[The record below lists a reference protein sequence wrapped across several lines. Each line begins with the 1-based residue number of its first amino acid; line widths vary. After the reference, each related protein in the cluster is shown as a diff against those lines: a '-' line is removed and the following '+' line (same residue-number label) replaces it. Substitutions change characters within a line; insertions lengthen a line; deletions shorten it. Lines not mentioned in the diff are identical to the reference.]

1 MQIMVEIPDELAA
14 QVQARGLAPKSY
26 VEGLIADQAALL
38 NASGLS
44 QGATSDLNMD
54 DFNASLD
61 ALTRYSNKIP
71 SLPIE
76 AFTRESF
83 YMDRE

>member
-1 MQIMVEIPDELAA
+1 MQVTVEIPDELAA

-38 NASGLS
+38 EASGSSLELS
-44 QGATSDLNMD
+44 SDLSPEE
-54 DFNASLD
+54 FNASLD
-61 ALTRYSNKIP
+61 ALARYSEKIP

-83 YMDRE
+83 YQDRE

>member
-1 MQIMVEIPDELAA
+1 MQIMIEIPDELAA
-14 QVQARGLAPKSY
+14 QVQARGVDPKSY
-26 VEGLIADQAALL
+26 VEGLIADQAPLL
-38 NASGLS
+38 
-44 QGATSDLNMD
+44 GARGPLPQSSPDLNPD

-61 ALTRYSNKIP
+61 ALARYSNKIP

-83 YMDRE
+83 YQDRE

>member
-1 MQIMVEIPDELAA
+1 MQVTVEIPDELAA

-26 VEGLIADQAALL
+26 IEGLIADQAALL
-38 NASGLS
+38 EARGSLPHS
-44 QGATSDLNMD
+44 SSDLSPD

-61 ALTRYSNKIP
+61 ALARYSNKIP

-83 YMDRE
+83 YQDRE

>member
-1 MQIMVEIPDELAA
+1 MQVTVEIPDELAA

-38 NASGLS
+38 EASGSSLELN
-44 QGATSDLNMD
+44 SDLSPD

-61 ALTRYSNKIP
+61 ALTRYSEKIP

-76 AFTRESF
+76 ALTRESF
-83 YMDRE
+83 YQDRE